1 VGWIV
6 ADTNKESH
14 AMDNVLIENNIT
26 NGSMIVQVSNG
37 GSGNKV
43 KNNLGV
49 SGGSIRYS
57 CHVQVESNQGFKIKS
72 CWQDK

>member
-1 VGWIV
+1 MQLQQY
-6 ADTNKESH
+6 A
-14 AMDNVLIENNIT
+14 LIFSLAPIFLLLPERPAIA
-26 NGSMIVQVSNG
+26 MIVKASNG

-57 CHVQVESNQGFKIKS
+57 CHVQVEGNQGFKIKP